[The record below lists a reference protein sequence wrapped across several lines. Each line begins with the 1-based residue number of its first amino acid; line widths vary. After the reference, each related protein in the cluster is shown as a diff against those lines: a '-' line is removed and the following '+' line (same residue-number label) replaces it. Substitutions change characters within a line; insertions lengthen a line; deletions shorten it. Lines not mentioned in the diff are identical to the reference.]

1 MALPTQ
7 LNATEQDTLVKQ
19 IGLSLLRAAPRDWRR
34 VTAVYRAVG
43 RYHELTGEVVT
54 ADGTTQEWVA
64 THDIA
69 TLFGKLRAG
78 MYREGRGTWFNAR
91 YQLDHPSSYNLE
103 YDRDEPSWDLAPPSQ
118 AYADELRMFPRSEEN
133 VPDWLMRRMAGLGP
147 ERSGPRFRMARIF
160 DGAGPNGPVVT
171 RPELD
176 PDERDRVLAYLDGA
190 PTVGPARGYDVDRL
204 APDQSAEVPIA
215 FHSDGSWI
223 WPAAVPYYLRT
234 HGVAPEADLLQHI
247 RATGFTV
254 PEVPDETRQAA
265 AAHVAHGQGP
275 QQAPQQGPP
284 RVPGADLPGA
294 DAAQPT
300 TQTPPVA
307 PERVQPPD
315 SQSPDSQPSE
325 SWLSESQH
333 SESQRQDQA
342 GHAADAPAEPAV
354 GSDDSTGTGAI
365 AAGAAGIA
373 GVGAAGLAGAAGA
386 RNGAEFGDAPVRP
399 DPVDPDAPEL
409 PVRRPG
415 KAAQELDEQF
425 SGINGTDHASR
436 MSPVSPFTPADGD
449 DAGTGT
455 DEDAVA
461 GGSGA
466 ISPETVVPETAVPG
480 TAASGTAPP
489 QPDADDY
496 VDPEAETASY
506 TLPGRGDETG
516 PAGRDD
522 LSSDDAPMSA
532 PAGGYDVD
540 EPFGGAS
547 QSEPLHEQGTAFT
560 PIPTFGDEARP
571 GRDTGATPD
580 DPARAEAGAGDAAAG
595 DTDFDRTPGGVD
607 DDPADF
613 GAAAPGRA
621 EPDFDSGPPTTIT
634 SPVRADG
641 PPPADPNR
649 DEATPPLEDRPA
661 ATHGPTGPQQDRHPG
676 QEPPAELDEER
687 TAPTPRQDFD
697 QPEPP
702 TASGTTGA
710 AALGTAGALG
720 VAGAAAAGFAG
731 RDDTGEYDDA
741 PAPDDRVPG
750 DRGGYDLR
758 GHGDEDYGDRDYGS
772 RDFENQHYGDRRDFG
787 DPRGFDDS
795 RGYGDRHDVPDR
807 GGDVDDRDG
816 RSSAVEPDPGPPT
829 QIGNMPPQDPELD
842 DLQDKLDELE
852 VPDEYY
858 ALGVPSD
865 YGWSLERV
873 SDGWR
878 VGWYD
883 GELKSTAV
891 FGDAA
896 DAKAFMLGKVL
907 LSPDGVDEVP
917 EQPAHGDPEF
927 EQVAPEP
934 PDAGSSRPLL
944 ATLTP
949 EIATGTRQV
958 SEEPF
963 AQTRT
968 VSPADDPA
976 SRGGP
981 VPQAAPAPVREPVAQ
996 QAAAT
1001 QHRPAA
1007 GEPQQAARPQAGQGG
1022 QQPGGQQWPIQ
1033 PLPGE
1038 PPLTLFRGKE
1048 MRTLP
1053 VGSELDRFGGANG
1066 NLTYAAG
1073 TPFEERSLV
1082 PEWVNRPYHVYRV
1095 QRPLETLAGVAIP
1108 WFNQPGGG
1116 AAYMLPASI
1125 EELLADGDIIELE
1138 PGEPPVD

>member
-1 MALPTQ
+1 MGVALPTQ

-54 ADGTTQEWVA
+54 ADGTAQEWVA

-160 DGAGPNGPVVT
+160 DGAGPNGPVIT

-204 APDQSAEVPIA
+204 DPDQSAEVPIA

-247 RATGFTV
+247 RAAGFTV

-275 QQAPQQGPP
+275 QQGPP
-284 RVPGADLPGA
+284 QVPGAET
-294 DAAQPT
+294 AQPT

-307 PERVQPPD
+307 PEQP
-315 SQSPDSQPSE
+315 QPQE
-325 SWLSESQH
+325 QPG
-333 SESQRQDQA
+333 R
-342 GHAADAPAEPAV
+342 AADVPAEPV
-354 GSDDSTGTGAI
+354 SGSDSSGAA

-373 GVGAAGLAGAAGA
+373 GAAGAAGA
-386 RNGAEFGDAPVRP
+386 MGAGAMGAMAARNGTEIGDEPVQP
-399 DPVDPDAPEL
+399 DPADPDAPEL

-425 SGINGTDHASR
+425 NGINGTDHASR
-436 MSPVSPFTPADGD
+436 MSPVSPFTPADR
-449 DAGTGT
+449 
-455 DEDAVA
+455 DETPAAPGSGEDIAA
-461 GGSGA
+461 GGFA
-466 ISPETVVPETAVPG
+466 AQ
-480 TAASGTAPP
+480 ASGRMPGGDTDTAFEPAGFDTAPADTAP
-489 QPDADDY
+489 SDTAPSDTAPSDTAPADTASSDTAPADTASSDTAPSDTAPSQPGADDF
-496 VDPEAETASY
+496 VDPEAETAAY
-506 TLPGRGDETG
+506 TLPGRGGDSGPSDHDETW
-516 PAGRDD
+516 
-522 LSSDDAPMSA
+522 SDDAPTTA
-532 PAGGYDVD
+532 LGGGYDIDGYGASAPDRDFGD
-540 EPFGGAS
+540 EPFGDAS
-547 QSEPLHEQGTAFT
+547 PGEPLHEQGTAFT
-560 PIPTFGDEARP
+560 PIPTFGDGPRS
-571 GRDTGATPD
+571 GH
-580 DPARAEAGAGDAAAG
+580 AA
-595 DTDFDRTPGGVD
+595 D
-607 DDPADF
+607 DDPAVDSD
-613 GAAAPGRA
+613 AAAPNGSD
-621 EPDFDSGPPTTIT
+621 PDFDSGPPTTIT
-634 SPVRADG
+634 SPVQGDG
-641 PPPADPNR
+641 PPPADANQ
-649 DEATPPLEDRPA
+649 DMATPPMDRP
-661 ATHGPTGPQQDRHPG
+661 TGGPGQTGPHQARHPD
-676 QEPPAELDEER
+676 QEPPTELDEER

-697 QPEPP
+697 QPAPP
-702 TASGTTGA
+702 TASGVAGA
-710 AALGTAGALG
+710 VGTAGALSA
-720 VAGAAAAGFAG
+720 AGAVASGFAG
-731 RDDTGEYDDA
+731 RDDAGEYDDRAA
-741 PAPDDRVPG
+741 PRDRG
-750 DRGGYDLR
+750 GYEDRGGYDPQ
-758 GHGDEDYGDRDYGS
+758 GYDDRNYA
-772 RDFENQHYGDRRDFG
+772 EPPYEDRRDFD
-787 DPRGFDDS
+787 DP
-795 RGYGDRHDVPDR
+795 RGYGDRTEYGDQR
-807 GGDVDDRDG
+807 DVDDRGG
-816 RSSAVEPDPGPPT
+816 RGSAVEPDPGPPT

-858 ALGVPSD
+858 ALGMPSD

-917 EQPAHGDPEF
+917 GQPDHGDPEF
-927 EQVAPEP
+927 EQAAPEP
-934 PDAGSSRPLL
+934 SDAGASRPLL

-958 SEEPF
+958 PEEPV

-976 SRGGP
+976 GRGGP
-981 VPQAAPAPVREPVAQ
+981 VPQAAPAPPREPVAQ

-1007 GEPQQAARPQAGQGG
+1007 AEPQQAARPQAGQGG
-1022 QQPGGQQWPIQ
+1022 QAGQPSGGQQWPIQ